1 MFSSWMHELKMM
13 DITGQVISSAQL
25 MEQAN
30 KNQMKIDKKLQ
41 HTIVLLFFQK
51 RELTTCR
58 DCQFPRRPPSCM
70 VQKAIPANDGLF
82 RNAAE
87 VSSQP
92 RQRKRIFNSYLI
104 FWLVTDD
111 LNVTD
116 SVF

>member
-1 MFSSWMHELKMM
+1 MHELKMM

-58 DCQFPRRPPSCM
+58 DFQFPRRPPCM
-70 VQKAIPANDGLF
+70 VKKAIPANDGLF
-82 RNAAE
+82 RNAE
-87 VSSQP
+87 VVSSQP
-92 RQRKRIFNSYLI
+92 RQRKRIFNSHLI
-104 FWLVTDD
+104 FLF
-111 LNVTD
+111 NNN
-116 SVF
+116 